1 MKKSKVQKR
10 WHPGAQAATAD
21 LPVIVV
27 EPYVGCDPRSCVGS
41 SLHGLTNRQGM
52 LSFVLTPIPYGLF
65 KKYSRLPRLRGLL
78 DPPGGGGPRKLQ
90 CPLPVA
96 KLPKRSR
103 RELRNLEMF
112 SPRPPKSR
120 RLRNLAVWGLTLG
133 SRNHLDQNY
142 KLSPH
147 RLIFDGGE
155 GAQQSEAENVV
166 EQALD
171 G

>member
-1 MKKSKVQKR
+1 
-10 WHPGAQAATAD
+10 
-21 LPVIVV
+21 
-27 EPYVGCDPRSCVGS
+27 
-41 SLHGLTNRQGM
+41 M

-78 DPPGGGGPRKLQ
+78 DPPGGGGPRETFS
-90 CPLPVA
+90 
-96 KLPKRSR
+96 SR
-103 RELRNLEMF
+103 T
-112 SPRPPKSR
+112 PKSR
-120 RLRNLAVWGLTLG
+120 NVLAEASEISKAPKSRSLGLTLG

-166 EQALD
+166 EEQALD

>member
-1 MKKSKVQKR
+1 M
-10 WHPGAQAATAD
+10 
-21 LPVIVV
+21 I
-27 EPYVGCDPRSCVGS
+27 
-41 SLHGLTNRQGM
+41 
-52 LSFVLTPIPYGLF
+52 
-65 KKYSRLPRLRGLL
+65 LR
-78 DPPGGGGPRKLQ
+78 
-90 CPLPVA
+90 
-96 KLPKRSR
+96 
-103 RELRNLEMF
+103 
-112 SPRPPKSR
+112 R
-120 RLRNLAVWGLTLG
+120 RLTLR